1 MDDAAS
7 SVHDREATVSVQT
20 VRPLPAFD
28 YLVPSGRRL
37 TRGDVVQVPLGR
49 AGLTLGVV
57 LGPGKGD
64 VPLEKCKP
72 VAHRYDLALPE
83 TSLAFAQWVAN
94 YVLTPLGS
102 VLDMVLRVPAA
113 LEPEADRIA
122 YRASGDSVAKL
133 TAARKKV
140 MDAAQDGLARSASD
154 WAEIAGV
161 STAVVKGL
169 IEAGALIAVTLPAL
183 QVTSDPDPDH
193 PGKALSPAQ
202 EAAAGRLCAAV
213 RARQFQPFL
222 LDGVTGSGKTEAY
235 FEAVAE
241 AIRGGG
247 QTLVLLPEIAL
258 TAQFLARFER
268 RFGAAPA
275 LWHSGMTSAQRRKVW
290 RGVATGQTKAV
301 AGARSAL
308 YLPFP
313 DLRLIVIDEEHDG
326 SFKQDDGVTYN
337 ARDMAVVRAKL
348 SDCPI
353 VLSSATPSLETWVNA
368 MQGRYERVELTERH
382 GGRPMPVASLVDL
395 KLDRPDSGTYLSASV
410 AAAVGE
416 TLAAGEQAMLFLNRR
431 GYAPL
436 TLCQACGHKFRCA
449 RCEAWLVEHRFKR
462 RLMCHHCG
470 FETAT
475 PSACPT
481 CKKAGTLTACGPG
494 VERVAEEAKSR
505 WPDARIAIASSDY
518 LQGTHSL
525 ADTIAAV
532 ENHEIDLVIGTQ
544 LVAKGHNFPML
555 TLVAVVDG
563 DMGLDGADPRAR
575 ERTFQLLHQV
585 AGRAGRAERPGRVI
599 IQTHGP
605 QEPVMQAL
613 AAGARDAFYAAESAM
628 REVAGLPPF
637 GRLAALIFSGADEG
651 QVRRTADD
659 VAAAAPSVAGVAL
672 YGPALAPLSLVRGQT
687 RIRLLVQAPRAFNM
701 QAFIGDWLKQ
711 VRTPSAVRVTLDI
724 DPQSF
729 M

>member
-1 MDDAAS
+1 MDKAAS
-7 SVHDREATVSVQT
+7 SGGGEAQTVSVQT

-28 YLVPSGRRL
+28 YLRPPEMAL
-37 TRGDVVQVPLGR
+37 ARGDIVQVPLGR

-72 VAHRYDLALPE
+72 VAHRYAVGLPGV
-83 TSLAFAQWVAN
+83 SLDFAQWVAN
-94 YVLTPLGS
+94 YVLTPLGP

-113 LEPEADRIA
+113 LEPEPDRIA
-122 YRASGDSVAKL
+122 YRRSESATGKV
-133 TAARKKV
+133 TAARRAV
-140 MDAAQDGLARSASD
+140 LDAAQDGLARSPAEWAS
-154 WAEIAGV
+154 IAGV
-161 STAVVKGL
+161 SPAVVKGL
-169 IEAGALIAVTLPAL
+169 IESGGLEPVVLPPLRAGN
-183 QVTSDPDPDH
+183 PDP
-193 PGKALSPAQ
+193 GFASKTLSPAQ
-202 EAAAGRLCAAV
+202 EAAAARLTDAV
-213 RARQFQPFL
+213 QAGGFQPFL

-235 FEAVAE
+235 FEAVA
-241 AIRGGG
+241 AALRGGG

-258 TAQFLARFER
+258 TAQFLERFER
-268 RFGAAPA
+268 RFGAPPA
-275 LWHSGMTSAQRRKVW
+275 LWHSGMTPTQRRKIW
-290 RGVATGQTKAV
+290 RGVIQGAVPVV

-313 DLRLIVIDEEHDG
+313 DLRLIVIDEEHDA

-368 MQGRYERVELTERH
+368 TQGRYERIVLPERH
-382 GGRPMPVASLVDL
+382 GGRPMPQAALVDL
-395 KLDRPDSGTYLSASV
+395 KQERPDPNTYLAPSV
-410 AAAVGE
+410 AAAVGD

-449 RCEAWLVEHRFKR
+449 RCAAWLVEHRFKR

-475 PSACPT
+475 PTACPSCSKT
-481 CKKAGTLTACGPG
+481 GSLAACGPG
-494 VERVAEEAKSR
+494 VERVAEEAKAR

-518 LQGTHSL
+518 LQGTHTL
-525 ADTIAAV
+525 EETIAAV

-585 AGRAGRAERPGRVI
+585 AGRAGRAERPGRVL

-613 AAGARDAFYAAESAM
+613 AAGARDAFYAAECQM
-628 REVAGLPPF
+628 REMGGLPPF

-651 QVRRTADD
+651 QVRRVADD
-659 VAAAAPSVAGVAL
+659 LAAAAPSATGVAL
-672 YGPALAPLSLVRGQT
+672 YGPALAPLALVRGQT
-687 RIRLLVQAPRAFNM
+687 RMRLLVQAPRNFNI
-701 QAFIGDWLKQ
+701 QAYLSDWLK
-711 VRTPSAVRVTLDI
+711 AVRIPGAVRLSLDI

-729 M
+729 L

>member
-1 MDDAAS
+1 MDKAAS
-7 SVHDREATVSVQT
+7 SGEGVHKTVSVQT

-28 YLVPSGRRL
+28 YLIPEGQRL
-37 TRGDVVQVPLGR
+37 SRGDIVQVPLGR

-64 VPLEKCKP
+64 VALEKCKP
-72 VAHRYDLALPE
+72 IAHRFDQTLPE
-83 TSLAFAQWVAN
+83 QSLAFAQWVAN
-94 YVLTPLGS
+94 YVLAPMGS
-102 VLDMVLRVPAA
+102 VLDMVLRVPSA
-113 LEPEADRIA
+113 LEAEPGRIG
-122 YRASGDSVAKL
+122 YRSSGQGAAKS

-140 MDAAQDGLARSASD
+140 LEAAQDGLARTPSE
-154 WAEIAGV
+154 WAEIANV

-169 IEAGALIAVTLPAL
+169 IDAGALIPVTLPPL
-183 QVTSDPDPDH
+183 RVTQAPDPDH
-193 PGKALSPAQ
+193 PGKDLSPAQ
-202 EAAAGRLCAAV
+202 DAAAV
-213 RARQFQPFL
+213 RLSEAVEARRFQPFL

-235 FEAVAE
+235 FEAAAA

-258 TAQFLARFER
+258 TAQFLGRFER

-275 LWHSGMTSAQRRKVW
+275 LWHSGMTQAVRRKVW
-290 RGVATGQTKAV
+290 RSVATGETKVV

-326 SFKQDDGVTYN
+326 SFKQDDGVTYH
-337 ARDMAVVRAKL
+337 ARDMAVVRAKM
-348 SDCPI
+348 SGCPI

-368 MQGRYERVELTERH
+368 TQGRYEKLELPERH
-382 GGRPMPVASLVDL
+382 GGRPMPTASLVDL
-395 KLDRPDSGTYLSASV
+395 KQDRPETGTYLSASV
-410 AAAVGE
+410 VTAVGE

-436 TLCQACGHKFRCA
+436 TLCQSCGHKFRCA

-470 FETAT
+470 YETGT
-475 PSACPT
+475 PNVCPT
-481 CKKAGTLTACGPG
+481 CHKAGTLTACGPG
-494 VERVAEEAKSR
+494 VERVAEEAKTR
-505 WPDARIAIASSDY
+505 WPEARIAIASSDY

-525 ADTIAAV
+525 EDTIAAV
-532 ENHEIDLVIGTQ
+532 EKHEIDLVIGTQ

-585 AGRAGRAERPGRVI
+585 AGRAGRADRPGRVI

-613 AAGARDAFYAAESAM
+613 AAGARDEFYAAESAM

-637 GRLAALIFSGADEG
+637 GRLAAVILSGPDEG
-651 QVRRTADD
+651 QVRRVSDD
-659 VAAAAPSVAGVAL
+659 LAAAAPSGTGVAL

-687 RIRLLVQAPRAFNM
+687 RMRLLVQGPRNFNM
-701 QAFIGDWLKQ
+701 QAYLSDWLKEF
-711 VRTPSAVRVTLDI
+711 RPPNAVRIALDI

-729 M
+729 L

>member
-1 MDDAAS
+1 
-7 SVHDREATVSVQT
+7 
-20 VRPLPAFD
+20 
-28 YLVPSGRRL
+28 
-37 TRGDVVQVPLGR
+37 
-49 AGLTLGVV
+49 
-57 LGPGKGD
+57 
-64 VPLEKCKP
+64 
-72 VAHRYDLALPE
+72 
-83 TSLAFAQWVAN
+83 
-94 YVLTPLGS
+94 
-102 VLDMVLRVPAA
+102 
-113 LEPEADRIA
+113 
-122 YRASGDSVAKL
+122 
-133 TAARKKV
+133 
-140 MDAAQDGLARSASD
+140 
-154 WAEIAGV
+154 
-161 STAVVKGL
+161 VVKGL
-169 IEAGALIAVTLPAL
+169 IDAGAFAPVALPPLRITDA
-183 QVTSDPDPDH
+183 PNPDH
-193 PGKALSPAQ
+193 PGRDLSAAQ
-202 EAAAGRLCAAV
+202 AAAAERLSEAV

-235 FEAVAE
+235 FEAVAQ

-258 TAQFLARFER
+258 TAQFLGRFER

-275 LWHSGMTSAQRRKVW
+275 LWHSGMTQAHRRKIW
-290 RGVATGQTKAV
+290 RSISTGETKAV

-368 MQGRYERVELTERH
+368 TQGRYERLELRERH
-382 GGRPMPVASLVDL
+382 GGRPMPVASLIDL
-395 KLDRPDSGTYLSASV
+395 KQDRPEAGTYLSSGV
-410 AAAVGE
+410 VGAVGE

-436 TLCQACGHKFRCA
+436 TLCQSCGHKFRCA
-449 RCEAWLVEHRFKR
+449 RCDAWLVEHRFKR

-470 FETAT
+470 YETGT
-475 PSACPT
+475 PNACPSCQKT
-481 CKKAGTLTACGPG
+481 GTLTACGPG
-494 VERVAEEAKSR
+494 VERVAEEAKTR
-505 WPDARIAIASSDY
+505 WPGARIAIASSDY

-525 ADTIAAV
+525 EDTIAAV
-532 ENHEIDLVIGTQ
+532 EKHEIDLVIGTQ

-585 AGRAGRAERPGRVI
+585 AGRAGRADRPGRVI

-613 AAGARDAFYAAESAM
+613 AAGARDEFYAAESAM
-628 REVAGLPPF
+628 RETAGLPPF
-637 GRLAALIFSGADEG
+637 GRLAALIFSGSDEA
-651 QVRRTADD
+651 QVRRAADD
-659 VAAAAPSVAGVAL
+659 LAAAAPSAPGVAL

-687 RIRLLVQAPRAFNM
+687 RMRLLVQAPRNFNM
-701 QAFIGDWLKQ
+701 QAFLSDWLKESRAPSS
-711 VRTPSAVRVTLDI
+711 VRIALDI

-729 M
+729 L